1 MAQTI
6 VAVEGVP
13 LCVES
18 FGRAGDPTIV
28 LVMGQAGSM
37 LWWDER
43 FCRLLASGGRRVVRY
58 DARDTG
64 RSVAYPPGRPPY
76 GPEDLAVDA
85 LRAGAAVGA
94 RRVHLV
100 GVSMGGALAQVAALA
115 APERVASLSLLMTAS
130 VGPWRRDLPG
140 MSERYAAFLA
150 TLAPDWTNPQSVAE
164 TIVADCRELAGERP
178 FDEAATRRL
187 VARDHARA
195 TSVASLQNHAAI
207 ASGPQA
213 PLDPGRIT
221 APTLV
226 VGGTADPMFGV
237 AHAAALAAE
246 IRGARLVVLDG
257 AGHLL
262 LEPDWPLVAAA
273 ILLQT
278 AGS

>member
-1 MAQTI
+1 MAGQAR
-6 VAVEGVP
+6 VANGVP
-13 LCVES
+13 LYVEA

-28 LVMGQAGSM
+28 LVAGQASSM

-43 FCRLLASGGRRVVRY
+43 FCRLLAAGGRQVVRY

-76 GPEDLAVDA
+76 GPDDLAADA
-85 LRAGAAVGA
+85 LGVAATVGA
-94 RRVHLV
+94 RRAHLV
-100 GVSMGGALAQVAALA
+100 GISMGGAVAQLAALA
-115 APERVASLSLLMTAS
+115 GPERVASLTLLMTAS

-140 MSERYAAFLA
+140 ISERYAAFLA
-150 TLAPDWTNPQSVAE
+150 TVRRDWTDPMSVAE
-164 TIVADCRELAGERP
+164 ATVADCRELAGERP
-178 FDEAATRRL
+178 FDEAATRRH
-187 VARDHARA
+187 VARDLARA
-195 TSVASLQNHAAI
+195 WSVPSLQNHAVVVS
-207 ASGPQA
+207 ASQA

-226 VGGTADPMFGV
+226 VGGTADPLFGA

-246 IRGARLVVLDG
+246 IRGSRLLLLRG

-262 LEPDWPLVAAA
+262 LEPDWPAVADG

-278 AGS
+278 AGR